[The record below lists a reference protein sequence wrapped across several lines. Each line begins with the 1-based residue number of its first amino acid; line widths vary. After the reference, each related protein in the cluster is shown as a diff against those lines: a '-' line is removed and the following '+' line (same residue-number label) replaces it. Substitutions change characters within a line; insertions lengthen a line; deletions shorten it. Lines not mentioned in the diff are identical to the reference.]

1 MKSKRKLNEM
11 LKGIVTEKKSLQR
24 FQCGA
29 YLTGQKKKKNL
40 LFRRQGNENYHV
52 SIN

>member
-1 MKSKRKLNEM
+1 MKSKKKLNEI

-29 YLTGQKKKKNL
+29 YLTGQKKKRICHLEDRARKITMYL
-40 LFRRQGNENYHV
+40 
-52 SIN
+52 